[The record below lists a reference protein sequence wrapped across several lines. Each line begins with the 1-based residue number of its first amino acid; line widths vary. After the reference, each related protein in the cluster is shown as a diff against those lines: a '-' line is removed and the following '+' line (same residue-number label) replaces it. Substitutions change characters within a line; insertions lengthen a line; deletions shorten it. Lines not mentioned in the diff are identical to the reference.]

1 MTAPREDPAA
11 EDRAVREDPAT
22 VSEPDSAAADAAADL
37 PAGTAADEGPVGEAE
52 PGAADLPAGTAAD
65 EGPVGEAGAAAAVR
79 RAGGGARVSVA
90 VAGGNGAR
98 PGGGGGEPPAHA
110 RGGVRVVRGERD
122 RRSLLVRL
130 PVVVALALVVAAGV
144 AYDAGRTA
152 DLATASGGVTAG
164 GAAAGP
170 AAAVPAGMPVARP
183 ASAGSSTWYCAA
195 GTARNG
201 GSADHVVVVANPTD
215 RPRRAT
221 LTVVPGGLSGSP
233 PAGAGG
239 GAVVRQVE
247 VPARQRATV
256 RLGDEVQAPLAAA
269 IVEVDG
275 GGVAVEH
282 RVSGPYGSDIGPC
295 SPFTA
300 ATWHLAWG
308 TTTRDARDLVVL
320 FNPFPSA
327 ATVDASFVAA
337 DGRREPVRWQG
348 FPVPARSVVGVE
360 LTDDVARSGQ
370 VAATFRAR
378 TGRVVV
384 ERIAQFDG
392 SLGVRGMSLDL
403 AVPDAG
409 TEGTVWAF
417 ADGGATAPT
426 PVAAAPGSDDPAA
439 RTGLAASEKIVVY
452 NPGADR
458 AEVEVQVVPGAADA
472 GDDEAPEPFRLSVGP
487 GGYDVV
493 DLGAEAR
500 VPPGGH
506 HATLVRSTNG
516 VPVVAE
522 RVTTD
527 VFTPRTTSR
536 RSRARTRTPPPGS
549 ETTATPG
556 ALLAATGWTFAAVDA
571 GDGVT
576 TSIALYNPDPDR
588 AVRVR
593 IEGLP
598 AADAV
603 ATTDGAPPVPIEA
616 EVAPGGRTTVALPP
630 DAGAGLRAAVV
641 RADGPVVAER
651 LLRSE
656 DGRRQAL
663 GPGIPDGDGTR
674 PLAELVA
681 GITGRD
687 DR

>member
-1 MTAPREDPAA
+1 MTRPDDDDATPPPGEADPAA
-11 EDRAVREDPAT
+11 DPSPEAGEGASPVDAEGDPA
-22 VSEPDSAAADAAADL
+22 EPA
-37 PAGTAADEGPVGEAE
+37 EAE
-52 PGAADLPAGTAAD
+52 P
-65 EGPVGEAGAAAAVR
+65 AGAAAAEPVDE
-79 RAGGGARVSVA
+79 GGGDAFLEPSVGTDA
-90 VAGGNGAR
+90 GDHVGGNGVR
-98 PGGGGGEPPAHA
+98 PGGAAEPPAHA

-130 PVVVALALVVAAGV
+130 PVVAVLALVVSAGV
-144 AYDAGRTA
+144 AHDAGGTSRRP
-152 DLATASGGVTAG
+152 ATAGSAA
-164 GAAAGP
+164 GAAPP
-170 AAAVPAGMPVARP
+170 AAMAFARP
-183 ASAGSSTWYCAA
+183 VSAGASTWYCAA
-195 GTARNG
+195 GTASNG
-201 GSADHVVVVANPTD
+201 GSADHVVVVANPTGQV
-215 RPRRAT
+215 RRAIV
-221 LTVVPGGLSGSP
+221 TVVSGGLTGSGQ
-233 PAGAGG
+233 PAAARVSGGAGN
-239 GAVVRQVE
+239 VVRQVV
-247 VPARQRATV
+247 VPARQRATL

-282 RVSGPYGSDIGPC
+282 RVSGRYGADIGPC

-327 ATVDASFVAA
+327 ATVDASFISE
-337 DGRREPVRWQG
+337 DGRRDPVRWQG

-360 LTDDVARSGQ
+360 LTDDITRSGQ

-403 AVPDAG
+403 AVPGAG
-409 TEGTVWAF
+409 TAWAF

-426 PVAAAPGSDDPAA
+426 PVAAAPGSDDPGA
-439 RTGLAASEKIVVY
+439 RSGLAASEKIVVY

-458 AEVEVQVVPGAADA
+458 AEVEVQVVPGPAEA
-472 GDDEAPEPFRLSVGP
+472 GDDQAPEPFRLSVGP
-487 GGYDVV
+487 GAYDVV

-536 RSRARTRTPPPGS
+536 RSRQRTRTPPPGS
-549 ETTATPG
+549 ETSASPG
-556 ALLAATGWTFAAVDA
+556 ALLAATGWTFAALDT
-571 GDGVT
+571 GGGVT
-576 TSIALYNPDPDR
+576 TSIALYNPDPAR
-588 AVRVR
+588 TVRVR

-598 AADAV
+598 A
-603 ATTDGAPPVPIEA
+603 TGEAPPAPIEA
-616 EVAPGGRTTVALPP
+616 EVAPGGRTTVDLPP
-630 DAGAGLRAAVV
+630 DAGARLRGAVV
-641 RADGPVVAER
+641 TADGPVVAER

-663 GPGIPDGDGTR
+663 GPGIPDLDGAR

-681 GITGRD
+681 GTAGRD